1 MRTNADWL
9 FKCVGAAHAVLAD
22 PKARRELDADLSAGA
37 FPARGPRSSG
47 GGGGGWYQSARC
59 ARLSGTGLATL
70 FQCQSAI

>member
-37 FPARGPRSSG
+37 FPARGG
-47 GGGGGWYQSARC
+47 GGGSGSGWYHSARC
-59 ARLSGTGLATL
+59 VRLSGKASWL
-70 FQCQSAI
+70 